1 MDKEAERIRLST
13 TPTPPIPIFTSS
25 AVAIVLNKAV
35 VTDTLGKRIRHH
47 ITGRPLCIYLLK
59 KNHWTNETMALIDWN
74 ILEKYMNTVPHNKAT
89 NLIKLMHGWQFT
101 TGRQMLMQAED
112 DDDDTSMNGD
122 CPLGC
127 GCREEDH
134 HYLVCQKKPGATQ
147 MQREKKSLKEYL
159 TNSET
164 HPGMTSIIT
173 RSLCAFLEGKE
184 PSLRWRTTTPLQE
197 MIKEAFHEQ
206 RRIVWKQTFLGHI
219 SSRWKYVQQKWY
231 EEISSKGRKL
241 NKHQTPQV
249 RATNLCR
256 QLMFFALNQWQIR
269 NEVYHD
275 RVSKYS

>member
-1 MDKEAERIRLST
+1 
-13 TPTPPIPIFTSS
+13 
-25 AVAIVLNKAV
+25 
-35 VTDTLGKRIRHH
+35 
-47 ITGRPLCIYLLK
+47 
-59 KNHWTNETMALIDWN
+59 MALIDWN

-256 QLMFFALNQWQIR
+256 QFMFFALNQWQIR